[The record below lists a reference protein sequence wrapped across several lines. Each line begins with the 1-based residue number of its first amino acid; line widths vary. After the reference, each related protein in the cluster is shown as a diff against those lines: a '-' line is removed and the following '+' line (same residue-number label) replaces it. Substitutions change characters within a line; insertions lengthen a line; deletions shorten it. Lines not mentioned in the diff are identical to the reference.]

1 MDTINLAN
9 RINEVIGQS
18 VVPFDCIFSMLLDI
32 YYKFGGTEKE
42 FSTIY
47 ELVEAIS
54 ELTCGGVDI
63 SLLDE
68 IWKELTD
75 DAPSDDARE
84 LTDNII
90 ILIRQLF
97 DVATIDEIKKIFD
110 KWQN

>member
-1 MDTINLAN
+1 MDTIELAN
-9 RINEVIGQS
+9 KINDVIGQS
-18 VVPFDCIFSMLLDI
+18 PVPFDCIFGMLTEI
-32 YYKFGGTEKE
+32 YYKFGGEERE

-54 ELTCGGVDI
+54 QLSGGLDI

-68 IWKELTD
+68 IWKELSN